1 MLSIGDLWHGAD
13 LSRDLT
19 DTWMLRAAVGCKTL
33 TLTEGRR
40 ADPQLFAWISTMT
53 PGGERDSLAIALPAA
68 RLAFPAR
75 GRPAARNVCLCHRT
89 RMRVIRIAQAQRL
102 RRDRPSSYVVLKG
115 EPPLGQPLYIYPGV
129 PLIAC
134 VQATKDGI
142 YNSMLLGV

>member
-1 MLSIGDLWHGAD
+1 
-13 LSRDLT
+13 
-19 DTWMLRAAVGCKTL
+19 
-33 TLTEGRR
+33 
-40 ADPQLFAWISTMT
+40 MT
-53 PGGERDSLAIALPAA
+53 PGGERDSLAVALPAA

-115 EPPLGQPLYIYPGV
+115 EPPLGQPLCIYPGV

-134 VQATKDGI
+134 VQATKDGVH
-142 YNSMLLGV
+142 NSMLLEVQS